1 MLWANVRSSI
11 GSLYALA
18 WMRSETV
25 VAAAVVLAAAAWADA
40 EEPALRPKCLAAGLS
55 GKFFVSSADGHS
67 WTLIV
72 DERCGYT
79 SLRFSGDPANDVVQ
93 PTRGVGRLAQV
104 DQRDVLILQSS
115 GEFADVLT
123 VVRQGPR
130 VYLVPTNQHLR
141 FCLEWAQGREPRK
154 GPVGRFLLRSAN
166 EGAPVPRG
174 VPAICQQK

>member
-1 MLWANVRSSI
+1 
-11 GSLYALA
+11 
-18 WMRSETV
+18 MRHARVSR
-25 VAAAVVLAAAAWADA
+25 AAAAALLA
-40 EEPALRPKCLAAGLS
+40 GAFASAPEPDGRPSCAAAALS
-55 GKFFVSSADGHS
+55 GRFFVASADGHS

-79 SLRFSGDPANDVVQ
+79 SLRFSGAPANDVVQ

-115 GEFADVLT
+115 EGEFADVLT

-154 GPVGRFLLRSAN
+154 GPVGRFLLRSGN

-174 VPAICQQK
+174 VPAICQQR